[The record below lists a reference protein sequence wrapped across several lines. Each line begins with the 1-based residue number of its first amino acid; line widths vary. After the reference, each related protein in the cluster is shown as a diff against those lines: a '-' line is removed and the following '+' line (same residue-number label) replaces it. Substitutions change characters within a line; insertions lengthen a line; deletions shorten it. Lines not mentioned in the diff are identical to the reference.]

1 MNTIQ
6 LSLAMSQN
14 KVTKKTFQGV
24 FPSDGLPKNIIKPA
38 TVIANTDPSSKP
50 GKHWVAFYFPKRGN
64 AEYFDSSGQFPCN
77 KKFVNF
83 LKKNSASFKFNKK
96 RLQGSFSSTCGH
108 YCAVYLLS
116 RSKGKTMKEFLSKFS
131 ETDLISNDLNI
142 ARLFETNFHIPQ
154 YGGGDGKK
162 YIVFNQTC
170 KPIK

>member
-14 KVTKKTFQGV
+14 KVTKKTFQGI
-24 FPSDGLPKNIIKPA
+24 FPSDGLPKKIIKPA

-50 GKHWVAFYFPKRGN
+50 GQHWVAFYFPKRGN

-77 KKFVNF
+77 KKFEIF

-96 RLQGSFSSTCGH
+96 RLQGSLSSTCGH

-116 RSKGKTMKEFLSKFS
+116 RCKGKTMDKFLTKFS
-131 ETDLISNDLNI
+131 ETDLIDNDLKI
-142 ARLFETNFHIPQ
+142 AKLFKTNFRTLQ
-154 YGGGDGKK
+154 YGAGGTKK
-162 YIVFNQTC
+162 YIVCNQTC
-170 KPIK
+170 KPL